1 MTDEM
6 MTLRALLEKSS
17 DADLL
22 REMIGFT
29 AQRLMELEVESKTG
43 AGYGEKSA
51 ERLAQRNGYR
61 DRLWETRAGTVELR
75 IPKLR
80 QGSYFPA
87 FLEPRRLAEKA
98 LTAVVQEAYVHGVST
113 RSVDDLVK
121 AMGMTGISKSQVSR
135 LCEEIDEKVKA
146 FLCRPIE
153 GDWPYLWIDAT
164 YLKVRQ
170 SGRIVSVAVIIA
182 VGVNGDGR
190 REVLGMDVGPSE
202 AEPFWTEFLRKL
214 ARRGLR
220 GIKLVISDAHEG
232 IKAAVAKVLHASWQR
247 CRVHFMR
254 NVLAHAGRQG
264 RRVVAAFIGT
274 AFVQDD
280 AEVASKQWR
289 QVADQLRPKVPKLA
303 ALMDEA
309 EADVLAFMTFPKDHR
324 SKIHSINPLER
335 LNGEIKR
342 RTDVVGIFPN
352 EAAITRLVGALLLEQ
367 NDEWAVQRG
376 RYMSLETIAPLSDDP
391 IVKLPA
397 VATRQHRPCPPAIT
411 TATPLLHHSAGHFIS
426 P

>member
-1 MTDEM
+1 MTDEI
-6 MTLRALLEKSS
+6 MTLRTLLEKSS

-29 AQRLMELEVESKTG
+29 AQRLMELEVEGLTG
-43 AGYGEKSA
+43 AAYGEKSP

-61 DRLWETRAGTVELR
+61 DRTWETRAGTVELR

-80 QGSYFPA
+80 KGSYFPG

-98 LTAVVQEAYVHGVST
+98 LAAVVQEAYVHGVST

-135 LCEEIDEKVKA
+135 LCVEIDEKVKA
-146 FLCRPIE
+146 FLSRPIE

-164 YLKVRQ
+164 YVKVRQ
-170 SGRIVSVAVIIA
+170 SGRIVSVAVIVA
-182 VGVNGDGR
+182 VGVNSDGR
-190 REVLGMDVGPSE
+190 REVLGMDIGPSE
-202 AEPFWTEFLRKL
+202 AETFWTEFLRKL

-220 GIKLVISDAHEG
+220 GVRLVISDGHEG

-254 NVLAHAGRQG
+254 NALAHAGRQG

-280 AEVASKQWR
+280 AEAASKQWR

-303 ALMDEA
+303 ALMDQA
-309 EADVLAFMTFPKDHR
+309 EADVLSFMSFPKDHR
-324 SKIHSINPLER
+324 AKIHSINPLER

-352 EAAITRLVGALLLEQ
+352 EGAITRLIGALLLEQ

-376 RYMSLETIAPLSDDP
+376 RYMSLETIVPLSDDP
-391 IVKLPA
+391 IIKLPA
-397 VATRQHRPCPPAIT
+397 VAA
-411 TATPLLHHSAGHFIS
+411 A
-426 P
+426 